1 MAATW
6 SALSCSQAARASG
19 LLVSHEAPLPVPHM
33 PVPPQEPEPP
43 HMPPPHQESPQ
54 VLPVGLGEG
63 VGVGVPIIVG
73 QGEGLPIMPLPLA
86 PAIGTS
92 TATARSATARVVRRA
107 LRLGFMC
114 CSIPCLVCQSG
125 EASLNQD

>member
-1 MAATW
+1 MAAAW
-6 SALSCSQAARASG
+6 SVLSCSHACRASG
-19 LLVSHEAPLPVPHM
+19 LFVSQLMPEPVPHM

-54 VLPVGLGEG
+54 VLPVVLGEG

-73 QGEGLPIMPLPLA
+73 HGEGLPIMPPGVLPLA

-92 TATARSATARVVRRA
+92 RAAARRATARAVRRA
-107 LRLGFMC
+107 LRLVFMC
-114 CSIPCLVCQSG
+114 YP
-125 EASLNQD
+125 SLSRL